1 MDIRQL
7 EYFVKVA
14 RRLHMTKAAEELRV
28 SQSAV
33 SRQIQLLEQEL
44 KATLFVQQGRNLQLT
59 PVGNLFLSRAE
70 EVLISLEKAVEEVQ
84 EFLHPEAGEIR
95 FGFLNSLGIN
105 LVPTLISKFLKEH
118 PNVKFRFKQ
127 GKSID
132 ILEAVM
138 RGEIDLALVTP
149 WPKKPPQ
156 VTGEVMLM
164 EELYAILPSDHIL
177 AGAKAIRLEQLRDDH
192 FVLFNEGYSL
202 RSLVWNACQKAGFT
216 PKISFE
222 GEETD
227 TIRGFVA
234 AGMGVSLLPES
245 SLLDGSPL
253 LTAKLRVTEPKITRM
268 IEVIQ
273 RTHDKLPLVAKVF
286 KRFLL
291 AYPNVL
297 ERSLNDGT

>member
-14 RRLHMTKAAEELRV
+14 RKQHMTRAAEELRV

-33 SRQIQLLEQEL
+33 SRQIHLLEEEL
-44 KATLFVQQGRNLQLT
+44 KAKLFIQQGRNLQLT
-59 PVGNLFLSRAE
+59 PVGKLFLTRAE
-70 EVLISLEKAVEEVQ
+70 EVLISLDKAVEEVH

-105 LVPTLISKFLKEH
+105 LVPTLISKFLEGH

-127 GKSID
+127 GKSTD
-132 ILEAVM
+132 ILDAVLK
-138 RGEIDLALVTP
+138 GEIDLALVTP
-149 WPKKPPQ
+149 LPIKSTH

-164 EELYAILPSDHIL
+164 EELYAILPSNHIL
-177 AGAKAIRLEQLRDDH
+177 AGSEAIRLEQLKDDP

-202 RSLVWNACQKAGFT
+202 RTLVWNSCVQAGFK
-216 PKISFE
+216 PEIAFE

-234 AGMGVSLLPES
+234 AGMGVSLLPET
-245 SLLDGSPL
+245 SLMDGSPL
-253 LTAKLRVTEPKITRM
+253 LTAKLRVTDPKITRV

-273 RTHDKLPLVAKVF
+273 RSNEKLPLVAKVF

-291 AYPNVL
+291 EYPN
-297 ERSLNDGT
+297 N

>member
-14 RRLHMTKAAEELRV
+14 RKQHMTRAAEELRV

-33 SRQIQLLEQEL
+33 SRQIHLLEQEL
-44 KATLFVQQGRNLQLT
+44 KAKLFIQQGRNLQLT
-59 PVGNLFLSRAE
+59 PVGKLFLSRAE
-70 EVLISLEKAVEEVQ
+70 EVLISLDKAVEEVH

-95 FGFLNSLGIN
+95 FGFLNSLGIK
-105 LVPTLISKFLKEH
+105 LVPTLISKFLEGH

-132 ILEAVM
+132 IVESVLK
-138 RGEIDLALVTP
+138 GEIDLALVTP
-149 WPKKPPQ
+149 LPNKSNH

-164 EELYAILPSDHIL
+164 EELYAILPSSHML
-177 AGAKAIRLEQLRDDH
+177 ADSKAIRLEQLKDDP

-202 RSLVWNACQKAGFT
+202 RSLVWDSCIQAGFT
-216 PKISFE
+216 PELAFE

-234 AGMGVSLLPES
+234 AGMGVSLLPET
-245 SLLDGSPL
+245 SLMDGSPL
-253 LTAKLRVTEPKITRM
+253 LTAKLRVTDPKITRV

-273 RTHDKLPLVAKVF
+273 RSNEKLPLVAKVF

-291 AYPNVL
+291 EYPNN
-297 ERSLNDGT
+297 E

>member
-14 RRLHMTKAAEELRV
+14 RKQHMTRAAEELRV

-33 SRQIQLLEQEL
+33 SRQIHLLEEEL
-44 KATLFVQQGRNLQLT
+44 KAKLFIHQGRNLQLT
-59 PVGNLFLSRAE
+59 PVGNLFLTRAE
-70 EVLISLEKAVEEVQ
+70 EVLISLDKAVEEVH
-84 EFLHPEAGEIR
+84 EFLNPEAGEIR

-105 LVPTLISKFLKEH
+105 LVPTLISKFLEGH

-127 GKSID
+127 GKSTD
-132 ILEAVM
+132 ILQSVLK
-138 RGEIDLALVTP
+138 GEIDLALVTP
-149 WPKKPPQ
+149 LPKKSNH

-164 EELYAILPSDHIL
+164 EELHAILPSSHIL
-177 AGAKAIRLEQLRDDH
+177 AGSKAIRLDQLKDDP

-202 RSLVWNACQKAGFT
+202 RTLVWDSCVQAGFK
-216 PKISFE
+216 PEIAFE

-234 AGMGVSLLPES
+234 AGMGVSLLPET
-245 SLLDGSPL
+245 SLMDGSPL
-253 LTAKLRVTEPKITRM
+253 LTAKLRVTDPKITRV

-273 RTHDKLPLVAKVF
+273 RSNEKLPLVAKVF

-291 AYPNVL
+291 EYPN
-297 ERSLNDGT
+297 N